1 MTFCTRNSTLIGQ
14 FRLFTFVGEHVALL
28 KDLFISLP
36 NLVCSFCPDS
46 LVQYANAWVMA
57 WRTMKVSART
67 SRLITSS
74 EQRVKR
80 CAPLGPTLHYSC
92 QCTWGTSAVVIS
104 FEGKVGRSELDKY
117 VIGKVQFCCPTP
129 PWHRPWTVCC
139 FFEAFRRSLY
149 LSRDAH
155 CAVVAQRLWSRGA
168 AARTTF
174 CDIIDF
180 CCSALLSAT
189 RRPFLCVVFWL
200 ATCFCSNFLQLRTT
214 REWKET
220 LWGSEIDT
228 SHRPPSADC
237 SK

>member
-80 CAPLGPTLHYSC
+80 CVPLGPTLHYSC

-129 PWHRPWTVCC
+129 PWHRPWTFCC
-139 FFEAFRRSLY
+139 FSK
-149 LSRDAH
+149 
-155 CAVVAQRLWSRGA
+155 
-168 AARTTF
+168 
-174 CDIIDF
+174 
-180 CCSALLSAT
+180 LSADPST
-189 RRPFLCVVFWL
+189 FP
-200 ATCFCSNFLQLRTT
+200 ATLTAL
-214 REWKET
+214 
-220 LWGSEIDT
+220 
-228 SHRPPSADC
+228 
-237 SK
+237 